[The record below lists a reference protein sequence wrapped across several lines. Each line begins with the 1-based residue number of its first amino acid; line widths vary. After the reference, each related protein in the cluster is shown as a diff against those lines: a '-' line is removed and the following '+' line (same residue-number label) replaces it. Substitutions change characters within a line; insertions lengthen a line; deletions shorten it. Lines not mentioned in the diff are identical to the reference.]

1 MPDEKTGI
9 PYMIRPCEARD
20 LDAARGI
27 CEETSSIELK
37 TEQDRRFLLLTFCD
51 AYVRYADCCFVAA
64 DENDRAVGYIFCASD
79 TRRFFKDFRK
89 HILPEIASLGPKYAV
104 MGRGVCVAQS
114 LCAVFAPAH
123 LHIDL
128 TAAARG
134 QGVGTALVKTLK
146 AELKARGIAKVGLTV
161 SRKNVNAVRFY
172 ERNGFKILLHA
183 FGENL
188 MRADTEE

>member
-1 MPDEKTGI
+1 MADEKTGI
-9 PYMIRPCEARD
+9 PYAIRPCEKRD
-20 LDAARGI
+20 LDSARAI

-51 AYVRYADCCFVAA
+51 AYVLYADCCFAAA

-79 TRRFFKDFRK
+79 TRRFFRDFRK
-89 HILPEIASLGPKYAV
+89 HILPEIAALGPKYAV
-104 MGRGVCVAQS
+104 MGRGVCAAQS
-114 LCAVFAPAH
+114 LCATFAPAH

-134 QGVGTALVKTLK
+134 QGVGTALIQTLK
-146 AELKARGIAKVGLTV
+146 AELKTRGIAKVGLTV
-161 SRKNVNAVRFY
+161 SRKNVNAIRFY
-172 ERNGFKILLHA
+172 ERNGFTTLLHA

-188 MRADTEE
+188 MRADTGE